1 MMRALNPYFPTQEAI
16 MIKVSV
22 LYPNEE
28 GKKFDFDYYLNT
40 HLPMVQGLLEPMGLV
55 KGEVEKGVSGADPSK
70 PAPFVLVAH
79 LFFETTEEVHAAFTT
94 NGGQIMGDIKNFTDI
109 SPTFQISEVLI

>member
-1 MMRALNPYFPTQEAI
+1 
-16 MIKVSV
+16 MIKVTV

-55 KGEVEKGVSGADPSK
+55 KGEAEKGVSSADPSK
-70 PAPFVLVAH
+70 PAPFVLVGH
-79 LFFETTEEVHAAFTT
+79 LFFETTEEVHAAFTAHA
-94 NGGQIMGDIKNFTDI
+94 GQIMGDIKNYTDI